1 MTAIQTKCACTRLR
15 RGSRAITDLYDAALK
30 PAGIKITQFSVL
42 RHVDRLQP
50 VNISRLAAEMALD
63 RSTLGRNL
71 LLLRRDGLVLFSDA
85 DDMRQWSIE
94 LSAKARRLLERA
106 LPLWQSAQARIER
119 TLGRE
124 GVTTLFD
131 LLQKVETVR

>member
-1 MTAIQTKCACTRLR
+1 MSAVQTKCVCIRAR
-15 RGSRAITDLYDAALK
+15 RGARAITDLYDAALK

-42 RHVDRLQP
+42 RNVARLQP
-50 VNISRLAAEMALD
+50 VSISRLATEMGLD

-71 LLLRRDGLVLFSDA
+71 LLLRRRGLVVFSDA

-94 LSAKARRLLERA
+94 LSDKARKLLARA
-106 LPLWQSAQARIER
+106 LPLWQSAQAKMEGA
-119 TLGRE
+119 LGRE

-131 LLQKVETVR
+131 LLQKVEMIR